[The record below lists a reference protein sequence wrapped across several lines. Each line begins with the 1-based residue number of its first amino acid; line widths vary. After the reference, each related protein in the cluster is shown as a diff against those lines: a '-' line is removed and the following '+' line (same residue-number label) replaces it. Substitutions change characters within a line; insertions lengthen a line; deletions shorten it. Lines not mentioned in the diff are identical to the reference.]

1 MEPDAKPTFLVE
13 LKDHEG
19 DAFEVETINGYV
31 HLSDLLSSPGPP
43 VANLMFTPNGAV
55 ELAAA
60 LNEAAGV
67 AANQDT
73 A

>member
-31 HLSDLLSSPGPP
+31 HLSDRSPGPL